1 VLVHCYDLMMRKQFA
16 HSHEAQIRMGR
27 CCATRTVAMENEKAL
42 RLNPTR
48 ELECRPSITPV
59 CTALS
64 PSISSAVATFVV
76 IGENASAGVRML
88 MACQLRFG
96 SGAMVLFS
104 VSPINSI
111 RGCSLSVVS
120 GMVRMRA
127 TDGFAL
133 QSVCQ
138 MRRNGLIAGWC
149 HLEHHIAKVI
159 NIIRILSLGSCEESS
174 NTRS

>member
-1 VLVHCYDLMMRKQFA
+1 MMRKQFA

-48 ELECRPSITPV
+48 ELECSPV
-59 CTALS
+59 DYTCMHRVVAINLQCRRDVRGHWGERICWRANVDGL
-64 PSISSAVATFVV
+64 PVAVRHR
-76 IGENASAGVRML
+76 G
-88 MACQLRFG
+88 
-96 SGAMVLFS
+96 FS

-111 RGCSLSVVS
+111 RGCSLFVVS
-120 GMVRMRA
+120 GMGRMRA
-127 TDGFAL
+127 TDSFAL

-138 MRRNGLIAGWC
+138 MRLNGLIAGWC
-149 HLEHHIAKVI
+149 HSEHHIAKGV
-159 NIIRILSLGSCEESS
+159 NIIRILSFGSCEESS